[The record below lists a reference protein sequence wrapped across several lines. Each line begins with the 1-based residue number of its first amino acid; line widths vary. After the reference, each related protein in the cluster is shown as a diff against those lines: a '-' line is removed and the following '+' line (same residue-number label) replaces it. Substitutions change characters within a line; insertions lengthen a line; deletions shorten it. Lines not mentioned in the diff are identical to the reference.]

1 MTSETRSGASTPG
14 GIERLLAAGGLPI
27 AAGLAFGGQ
36 FLVSLRGT
44 NAWASLAPGVA
55 LYLVAAVVALLALRA
70 RGAPRA
76 DASPVTP
83 IPAADGAAGGADV
96 GSGDAGSA
104 VVSSAAAPGA
114 TEERWLSGQAGWI
127 LLAIIVAVG
136 AYLRLDR
143 IDTVPIGLNNDEAI
157 NAIEAKEIVAGKPFR
172 TVTERGLNRE
182 TMFHRLAALSF
193 EHPGVVLNF
202 LRAMPGAFGL
212 EPKFINDR
220 LQDEILPLRAVSIV
234 VGTITLALLGVIG
247 SAWFGK
253 RVGLL
258 AAFFLAV
265 SPWHLLYSRVGLR
278 TILAPPFALLAAWLF
293 LRAWRSGKWGDGILW
308 GVATGLGFWTYTSFR
323 VVPIAIVVFVGLAF
337 LGGRRRGAVPAKRRG
352 AAEEPVTEGAV
363 DRRPLWAGAGLA
375 ALMLLGII
383 LFSGLGFMGFLARGA
398 YATTPP
404 KTEWMTNLFHSV
416 TMLNYEPARY
426 AVIQDDTFISDGVSA
441 VYPLIG
447 LEPDTLLLAAF
458 ATLGILLA
466 AVVGFGRRAAA
477 GTTGAFGGGV
487 ERDAARLLV
496 LTLLAGWLTVGWLG
510 PSLTRMLVL
519 LPFLVLAG
527 ALLAG
532 RVWESLA
539 GFWRPVSTWAA
550 AAVIVAVSG
559 LALAQGYSNL
569 FILAARSERAMQH
582 FGSTQTIMG
591 MFVRTLPPEE
601 DVVVLH
607 TLRVDTLRYLI
618 GDRPHVQLLTDTT
631 KVSLE
636 SVIAGP
642 RNVTFV
648 IEYARPFA
656 EPLRGLMMRFPT
668 GDMTQV
674 ADARIDPDRIIFF
687 TFTIYKDASGNV
699 VPAPDSGVP
708 PGSVSPGQGMTP
720 GAPGPPPPTTPGTP
734 SGS

>member
-14 GIERLLAAGGLPI
+14 GLDRLLAAGGLPI

-44 NAWASLAPGVA
+44 NPATTILPGVA
-55 LYLVAAVVALLALRA
+55 LYLLAGATALLALRA
-70 RGAPRA
+70 RSVAGPDAAPIVA
-76 DASPVTP
+76 PV
-83 IPAADGAAGGADV
+83 AAAEGADV
-96 GSGDAGSA
+96 
-104 VVSSAAAPGA
+104 APGA
-114 TEERWLSGQAGWI
+114 GAIPALGPGAVEERWLAGQTGWI

-136 AYLRLDR
+136 GFLRLDR
-143 IDTVPIGLNNDEAI
+143 IDTLPIGLNNDEAI

-182 TMFHRLAALSF
+182 TMFHRLAALSY
-193 EHPGVVLNF
+193 EHPGVVLNL

-220 LQDEILPLRAVSIV
+220 LQDEVLPLRAVSIV
-234 VGTITLALLGVIG
+234 VGTITLALLGFVG

-265 SPWHLLYSRVGLR
+265 SPWHLLYCRVGLR

-293 LRAWRSGKWGDGILW
+293 LRVWRSGKWADGILW
-308 GVATGLGFWTYTSFR
+308 GVAVGLGFWTYTSFR
-323 VVPIAIVVFVGLAF
+323 VLPIAVALFVGLAL
-337 LGGRRRGAVPAKRRG
+337 LGGRRRAPAPAKRRA
-352 AAEEPVTEGAV
+352 AAEASPGPTGV

-375 ALMLLGII
+375 AIMLLGII
-383 LFSGLGFMGFLARGA
+383 AFSGLGFAGFLARGA

-404 KTEWMTNLFHSV
+404 KTEWFTNLFHTV

-441 VYPLIG
+441 AYPLIG

-458 ATLGILLA
+458 ATLGILLM
-466 AVVGFGRRAAA
+466 VVQGFGRR
-477 GTTGAFGGGV
+477 TNGGDAEV
-487 ERDAARLLV
+487 ARDAARLLV

-527 ALLAG
+527 ALLAA

-539 GFWRPVSTWAA
+539 GLWRPVSTFVA
-550 AAVIVAVSG
+550 AAVMIAVAG

-582 FGSTQTIMG
+582 FGPTQTIMG
-591 MFVRTLPPEE
+591 MFVRSLPPEE

-668 GDMTQV
+668 GNMTQV
-674 ADARIDPDRIIFF
+674 ADARIDPDKPIFF
-687 TFTIYKDASGNV
+687 TFTIFKDASGNI

-708 PGSVSPGQGMTP
+708 PGAVPPGQGMTP